1 MSNETINTLRFWA
14 DTYNTIGFVERDPVQ
29 FPRRY
34 TGVSAEISGFI
45 TAWISFGNRKAIV
58 EKAEYLNSCLLG
70 RCPYLFIYNRVFKSF
85 ELMDAK
91 IYRMLSYRDFYE
103 LCDRLYYLYKD
114 FNGMEDMIIKSG
126 KAPLQAICDYFQG
139 IKGIP
144 DYSKGSACKR
154 LCMFM
159 RWMVR
164 NDGIVDLGLWKQI
177 SPRDLIIPLD
187 THVHRV
193 ALDLGIT
200 RRKQPDM
207 RTAKEVTEFF
217 AGIYPDDP
225 ALGDFALFGYGIH

>member
-1 MSNETINTLRFWA
+1 METITVYQGSVAQQACQAILAANSNNAMYHTKYDQPVEGINIKSAGFWEE
-14 DTYNTIGFVERDPVQ
+14 DGK
-29 FPRRY
+29 
-34 TGVSAEISGFI
+34 
-45 TAWISFGNRKAIV
+45 WIAYV
-58 EKAEYLNSCLLG
+58 
-70 RCPYLFIYNRVFKSF
+70 
-85 ELMDAK
+85 
-91 IYRMLSYRDFYE
+91 
-103 LCDRLYYLYKD
+103 
-114 FNGMEDMIIKSG
+114 IIKSG

-177 SPRDLIIPLD
+177 SPMDLIIPLD

-193 ALDLGIT
+193 ARDLGIT